1 MVEGAAAAA
10 GGRGGDAV
18 SPAEAA
24 ELFGAHRSRL
34 FGLAYRMLGSAA
46 EAEDVLQEAHM
57 RWQAAE
63 HATIT
68 APGGWLTTVVSRLC
82 LDQLKSARVRR
93 ETYVG
98 PWLPEPLPTERV
110 ADPPDLESIS
120 LAFLV
125 LLESLSPLERAVF
138 VLREVFDYEFAEVA
152 QIVGREEAA
161 CRQLAHRAREH
172 VRSKRPRFAR
182 SRQQHEQ
189 MLGAFLGAIAQGDLE
204 GLQRL
209 LADDVVAWSDGGGR
223 ARAARKVVAGPDRV
237 GRMLI
242 GFAKKGGADATIS
255 FAEIN
260 GWLSVVLRHD
270 GVVVSTLSIETD
282 GETIFGVHLV
292 ANPDKLARL
301 H

>member
-1 MVEGAAAAA
+1 M
-10 GGRGGDAV
+10 
-18 SPAEAA
+18 SPDDAA

-46 EAEDVLQEAHM
+46 EAEDVLQEAHV

-63 HATIT
+63 HETIE

-82 LDQLKSARVRR
+82 LDQLKSARTRR
-93 ETYVG
+93 EAYVG
-98 PWLPEPLPTERV
+98 TWLPEPLPTERL
-110 ADPPDLESIS
+110 AESPDLESIS

-125 LLESLSPLERAVF
+125 LLEALSPLERAVF
-138 VLREVFDYEFAEVA
+138 VLREVFDYDFAEVA
-152 QIVGREEAA
+152 AIVGREEAA

-182 SRQQHEQ
+182 SREQHEQ
-189 MLGAFLGAIAQGDLE
+189 LLGAFLGAIAQGDLD

-223 ARAARKVVAGPDRV
+223 ARAARNPVFGPDRV
-237 GRMLI
+237 ARFMI
-242 GFAKKGGADATIS
+242 GTAKKGGAHGTLS
-255 FAEIN
+255 LVEIN
-260 GWLSVVLRHD
+260 GWPAAVLWDD
-270 GVVVSTLSIETD
+270 GVALAAISIETD
-282 GETIFGVHLV
+282 GQKIHSLQLLV
-292 ANPDKLARL
+292 NPDKLAAL